1 MNLKKPK
8 TQRYK
13 LFEGKREKKKK
24 KICDTNSNQKRA
36 GVVILISDK
45 MGFKTKISEFL
56 RLIGNEPDQYP

>member
-24 KICDTNSNQKRA
+24 KDMWYKQQPEESWSGYFDIRQN
-36 GVVILISDK
+36 GL
-45 MGFKTKISEFL
+45 
-56 RLIGNEPDQYP
+56 

>member
-24 KICDTNSNQKRA
+24 DMWYKQQPEESWSGYFDIRQN
-36 GVVILISDK
+36 GL
-45 MGFKTKISEFL
+45 
-56 RLIGNEPDQYP
+56 